1 MNPELVKQHPFL
13 DERTGGKYAFYKVPK
28 TMLTYG
34 KTIGIS
40 TDETMLYTILRD
52 RLSLSLAHGKVD
64 DTGRIFIYYSREK
77 AAARLGWSLRKT
89 IDVFKSLTQH
99 GLLLEENELSKTG
112 FMIAKRLYVKLWQD
126 ITFDFTLADIQ
137 AKNYKFATAQS
148 MQETSMGAYYSLPVV
163 LVEDERYC
171 GLPLRSVLLYMIIL
185 ERLSAS
191 KKYGRVDSNGL
202 LWTTL
207 DMPLVGK
214 ELGCSERSLSRSFKE
229 LEDLGLVVRKAVNYA
244 ERWRIYARDFAP
256 PALDVMAAPSPTPE
270 RPMEEDITG
279 ADDCSAKSAPL
290 SRQICTPVSPD
301 LHGCSAK
308 SAPQFR
314 QVCIPESPNL
324 HPSQPPFTQP
334 FPIHP
339 SNGTSLPSAAALRME
354 DRRPAQGENVD
365 IFVRAYETLHYDD
378 VLSII
383 YSRLD
388 DAQAEK
394 AIGLLEQCTSIIE
407 SDMMA
412 RGSDI
417 VFGMKAIPKSTVLAN
432 YDALT
437 CYTVYLLIEKTLPL
451 LDTIKS
457 LEAYLHWG
465 LFTAAE
471 KHAPEAYHL
480 RNEIEK

>member
-13 DERTGGKYAFYKVPK
+13 DERTGGKYAFYRVPK

-40 TDETMLYTILRD
+40 TDETMLYVILRD
-52 RLSLSLAHGKVD
+52 RLSLSLANGKVD
-64 DTGRIFIYYSREK
+64 DAGRIFIYYSREK

-89 IDVFKSLTQH
+89 VGVFKALTQH
-99 GLLLEENELSKTG
+99 GLLFEENELSKTG
-112 FMIAKRLYVKLWQD
+112 FMVAKRLYVKLWQEV
-126 ITFDFTLADIQ
+126 TFDFTLADIQ
-137 AKNYKFATAQS
+137 EKNYKYATAQTL
-148 MQETSMGAYYSLPVV
+148 QETSMGAYYSLPVV

-171 GLPLRSVLLYMIIL
+171 GLPLRSILLYMIIL

-207 DMPLVGK
+207 DMSLVGK

-256 PALDVMAAPSPTPE
+256 PPMDTAALPSPTPE
-270 RPMEEDITG
+270 RPEDDG
-279 ADDCSAKSAPL
+279 SQKDNDFVANSAPQC
-290 SRQICTPVSPD
+290 RQICTPKSPD
-301 LHGCSAK
+301 LHDCTAK
-308 SAPQFR
+308 SAPQYR
-314 QVCIPESPNL
+314 QDCMPEPPNL
-324 HPSQPPFTQP
+324 HPSQPPYTHP

-339 SNGTSLPSAAALRME
+339 SEGTSLTSAAAPRME
-354 DRRPAQGENVD
+354 DGRPVQREDVD
-365 IFVRAYETLHYDD
+365 IFVKAYETVHYDD

-383 YSRLD
+383 YARLD
-388 DAQAEK
+388 QTKAER
-394 AIGLLEQCTSIIE
+394 AVELLEECNSIVEGDIR
-407 SDMMA
+407 A
-412 RGSDI
+412 RRADI
-417 VFGMKAIPKSTVLAN
+417 IFGTKAFPKRTVLAS

-451 LDTIKS
+451 LESIKN
-457 LEAYLHWG
+457 LRAYLHWG

-471 KHAPEAYHL
+471 KHGPEAYHL
-480 RNEIEK
+480 KAELEK